1 LWVFSSNKIDMKEI
15 LQKLKNM
22 VYGYESDFNGKI
34 ISKGEVIE
42 NDGRKNDKTE
52 KRD

>member
-1 LWVFSSNKIDMKEI
+1 MIQE
-15 LQKLKNM
+15 LKNLI
-22 VYGYESDFNGKI
+22 YGYESNFNGKV

-52 KRD
+52 KWD

>member
-1 LWVFSSNKIDMKEI
+1 MIQE
-15 LQKLKNM
+15 LKNLI
-22 VYGYESDFNGKI
+22 YGYESDFNDKI

-42 NDGRKNDKTE
+42 NDRRKNAKTE

>member
-1 LWVFSSNKIDMKEI
+1 
-15 LQKLKNM
+15 M

-42 NDGRKNDKTE
+42 NGRWKNDKIE
-52 KRD
+52 K

>member
-1 LWVFSSNKIDMKEI
+1 MIQE
-15 LQKLKNM
+15 LKNLI
-22 VYGYESDFNGKI
+22 YGYESDFNGKI

>member
-1 LWVFSSNKIDMKEI
+1 MIQD
-15 LQKLKNM
+15 LKNLI
-22 VYGYESDFNGKI
+22 YGYESDFNGKV

-42 NDGRKNDKTE
+42 NDGRKNAKTE